1 MCSGG
6 INNNNGFWGVEE
18 KQKVGMY
25 TCPQGYCE
33 QVSGVGGLMGVIVGF
48 RGVIGGF
55 NGCYR
60 DVNGCYRGFN
70 GCYRGLMDVI
80 GGLMG
85 VIGV

>member
-48 RGVIGGF
+48 RGVIGG
-55 NGCYR
+55 
-60 DVNGCYRGFN
+60 
-70 GCYRGLMDVI
+70 LMGVIGMLMGVI